1 MPALNLSENVY
12 TLTGE
17 AITLWVGTSDTVESV
32 NPIIQDKEG
41 IPSDQ
46 QYLSFACKQLK
57 DTCTLTEYNIQK
69 ESTLYL
75 HFAMQ
80 MFVKTLTG
88 KTVILW
94 VWTSDMVENVKAKI
108 QDEEGIPP
116 DQQRL
121 IFAGK
126 MLEDGRT
133 LTDYIV
139 QKVSTLYFEVHRSQC
154 VIC

>member
-1 MPALNLSENVY
+1 MPALNLSDNVY
-12 TLTGE
+12 TLTDE

-46 QYLSFACKQLK
+46 QYLSFAGKQLK
-57 DTCTLTEYNIQK
+57 DTCILTEYNIQK
-69 ESTLYL
+69 ESAFYL

-94 VWTSDMVENVKAKI
+94 VWTSDTVENVKAKI
-108 QDEEGIPP
+108 QDKEGIPP
-116 DQQRL
+116 DQQL
-121 IFAGK
+121 
-126 MLEDGRT
+126 L
-133 LTDYIV
+133 
-139 QKVSTLYFEVHRSQC
+139 S
-154 VIC
+154 